1 MEKKQMMV
9 SKVTLS
15 TGKVVLLREMKIKHQ
30 ELAAMA
36 AAPKS
41 QDNQTLL
48 GMHMQ
53 KELLKILVVQIN
65 GQDVK
70 ASALE
75 NLDDVFS
82 MSEYGQLLKVM
93 RSLMGDE
100 ADMGKCQVETELSG
114 GN

>member
-1 MEKKQMMV
+1 MEQKVTMV

-36 AAPKS
+36 AAPKA
-41 QDNQTLL
+41 QDNNVILAL
-48 GMHMQ
+48 HMQ
-53 KELLKILVVQIN
+53 KELLKILIVQIN

-70 ASALE
+70 PSQLE

-82 MSEYGQLLKVM
+82 MNEYGQLLRVVAQL
-93 RSLMGDE
+93 RGDE
-100 ADMGKCQVETELSG
+100 ADMGKFQVETVSSG
-114 GN
+114 DN